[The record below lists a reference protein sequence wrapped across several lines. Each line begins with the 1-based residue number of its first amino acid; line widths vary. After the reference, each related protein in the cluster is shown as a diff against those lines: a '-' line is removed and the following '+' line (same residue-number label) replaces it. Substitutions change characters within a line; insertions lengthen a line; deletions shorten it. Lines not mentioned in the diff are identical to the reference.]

1 MCHLLQPT
9 VRQIDKIFAL
19 GAVAI
24 PRFLLAKVVCGVVVL
39 EYIILSISIY
49 VVVLDFL
56 VHYWE
61 EAFHIS

>member
-19 GAVAI
+19 CTVAI

-39 EYIILSISIY
+39 EFN
-49 VVVLDFL
+49 VVLVL
-56 VHYWE
+56 VLT
-61 EAFHIS
+61 FM

>member
-24 PRFLLAKVVCGVVVL
+24 PRFLLTKVVCGVVVL
-39 EYIILSISIY
+39 EYIIL
-49 VVVLDFL
+49 VLVL
-56 VHYWE
+56 VL
-61 EAFHIS
+61 AFM

>member
-39 EYIILSISIY
+39 EYIIL
-49 VVVLDFL
+49 VLVL
-56 VHYWE
+56 VL
-61 EAFHIS
+61 AFM